1 MFNIGPGELVAI
13 LAVALIVLGP
23 NRLPEAVRTVGRVV
37 GELRRI
43 SSGFQDELRHALDDS
58 DVIDPVEPMPS
69 ANKGTEVVDSSAA
82 ALVEATASTATP
94 AGSEELVDDDHDD
107 FGDLDPFEQPPGG
120 SAHTDAGGPASDP
133 APETVAATPGA
144 DALGPAGTTDAGG
157 SPPVGGDQPARPTD
171 RDLQLGEQ
179 AVAEQL
185 ASAGDAAPATS
196 PQPAAPVETV
206 GAADFGGVAEA
217 GDADDERGSFEHIEA
232 LEALDPARGAEAEVA
247 DPPEVVTDV
256 DTETDTPSDNG
267 ADAASGSSA
276 DDRRAA
282 S

>member
-43 SSGFQDELRHALDDS
+43 SSGFQDELRNALDDS

-69 ANKGTEVVDSSAA
+69 TTKGTEVVDSSAA

-94 AGSEELVDDDHDD
+94 AGSEELVDDDHDAQDD
-107 FGDLDPFEQPPGG
+107 FGDLDPFEQPPGD
-120 SAHTDAGGPASDP
+120 SVHTDAGGPASSTGSSASDTSSVDSD
-133 APETVAATPGA
+133 APGTLDDELGA
-144 DALGPAGTTDAGG
+144 
-157 SPPVGGDQPARPTD
+157 VGGLVQP
-171 RDLQLGEQ
+171 

-185 ASAGDAAPATS
+185 ASAGDAPPADI
-196 PQPAAPVETV
+196 PAA
-206 GAADFGGVAEA
+206 GRA
-217 GDADDERGSFEHIEA
+217 DADDGDDAGRFDHIEA

-247 DPPEVVTDV
+247 DPPEVVIDV

-267 ADAASGSSA
+267 ADTASGAGA
-276 DDRRAA
+276 DDSRAA